1 MPRREFLLYR
11 YQCLLMRSDRYVLFD
26 NVLWTATSS
35 QINRWRKHTLGINS
49 TDMGHLA
56 QSKIPFI
63 YNFSQVL
70 SEQHNTLP
78 IILMSLIRPWFQNH
92 STGEMRRPF
101 PDSELHSQSFI
112 ARFLCAPRQLVLG

>member
-1 MPRREFLLYR
+1 
-11 YQCLLMRSDRYVLFD
+11 MRSDRYVLFD
-26 NVLWTATSS
+26 NVLWAATSS

-70 SEQHNTLP
+70 PLQHNALL
-78 IILMSLIRPWFQNH
+78 IIFMYLFRPWFPNH

-101 PDSELHSQSFI
+101 PDSELYT
-112 ARFLCAPRQLVLG
+112 